1 MPIEEIGYLTEGMRF
16 IPITEITTNRST
28 TVFEALDI
36 CGVDMGEW
44 A

>member
-16 IPITEITTNRST
+16 
-28 TVFEALDI
+28 EALDI
-36 CGVDMGEW
+36 CGVDMDEW